1 MEKTIKFTKSA
12 GGVTTVYVEHGFTE
26 NIVITS
32 SKIDEIGK
40 ITPACRHKDFNWD
53 ATGFQ
58 AECTSGTSTAPNLF
72 KSGWFR
78 TFSEAVGHIVAYSG
92 ALTE

>member
-1 MEKTIKFTKSA
+1 MEKTIKFTKS
-12 GGVTTVYVEHGFTE
+12 GVVTTVYVEHGFTE

-40 ITPACRHKDFNWD
+40 ITPAGAHEDFHES